1 MLDKLGDQ
9 GAKMK
14 EELSAIEINV
24 VLEGITIQGD
34 ASGELKDIN
43 ISAQLYGEGDKEKI
57 EDLLLM
63 AITKYN
69 DRVGEESANLSK
81 RMLNDMLGGGFGN
94 LFG

>member
-1 MLDKLGDQ
+1 
-9 GAKMK
+9 MK

-24 VLEGITIQGD
+24 ELEGITIQGD
-34 ASGELKDIN
+34 ASGELKDIS
-43 ISAQLYGEGDKEKI
+43 ISAQLYSEGDKEKI